1 MLKTVIAIVAAA
13 FCAAAMVGFV
23 PPPSPA
29 GAAGAGAADGGNAGC
44 TKPWPYYE
52 RACLRDSRK
61 QTGNGSAVRTIAFAS
76 HGAPHMPQ
84 SRR

>member
-1 MLKTVIAIVAAA
+1 MLKTVIAIVVAA

-29 GAAGAGAADGGNAGC
+29 DAASAPVADGGHAGC

-52 RACLRDSRK
+52 RACLGGSRK
-61 QTGNGSAVRTIAFAS
+61 QSSNGSAVRLIALAG

-84 SRR
+84 ARR